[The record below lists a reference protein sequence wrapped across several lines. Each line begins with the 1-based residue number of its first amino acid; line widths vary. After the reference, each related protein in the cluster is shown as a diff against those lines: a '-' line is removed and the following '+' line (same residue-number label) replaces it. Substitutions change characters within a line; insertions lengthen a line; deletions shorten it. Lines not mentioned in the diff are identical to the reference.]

1 MIVMKSIMLLFA
13 FCIFLETY
21 GHIPAKK
28 PLTIEDYKSW
38 NALSNTI
45 VSADGK
51 RMAYEQNP
59 QRGDGKLILKYG
71 RIENTFPR
79 GYKAAFSPESDY
91 MVFGI
96 KQPEQTLRDA
106 RTKKVSRDKFPKDS
120 LGILVFSKGNMIH
133 KFPRLGSFRIP
144 EENARW
150 IAFTQSPDVK
160 KDTANQDGDKKAKTS
175 KHNDL
180 VLFNVETADTLILTD
195 VKEWIYAKKGSV
207 LFLRREKEEKEG
219 TISSLEAFFPST
231 RKKELLFSAK
241 GWMERLVIDDS
252 GEKYA
257 FLFSSDTIKEKI
269 YSLYIGMPGK
279 QAEKKVDSY
288 SQGIPVGWSP
298 SRNGIVYFSN
308 DGTKLYFGTA
318 ESPRSEQKDSLE
330 DEEKPILDIWSWNDE
345 KLQSQQLVELDMEK
359 KRTYLAVIHLSSN
372 RLVQLADP
380 NLRNVFPIQKGNGDV
395 ALGYN
400 ESPYLRETGWTGKYS
415 RDYYL
420 VDVNLGIKREIVDC
434 QPYVRISPGGHY
446 VIWYDYEEGHFYA
459 RSTDI
464 YNLRAVPLTGML
476 PVKFFD
482 EDDDRPTEPSP
493 YGIAGWS
500 EGDRFIYIYDRYD
513 IWRIDPAGE
522 RVPVCITK
530 GLGRRT
536 HTRFRY
542 LQLDY
547 DLDYIPLDQPVL
559 LNAFNEK
566 TMSNGFYKCSFGQ
579 ITEPELLIMD
589 QAHFAGVRKAKAA
602 DKLIWTRENV
612 RDFPDL
618 WCSNLDFT
626 HAERISHANPQ
637 QAGYVWPTV
646 QMVEWTSFSGEKL
659 KGLLY
664 LPENINP
671 GKKYPMLVY
680 FYEKNSENLYRHHSP
695 TPSRSTIDRTFFVSN
710 GYAVFV
716 PDITYRNGYPGQSA
730 YNAVVS
736 GTHYLLNTF
745 PFLDEKKL
753 GLQGQSWGGYQ
764 VAYLI
769 TQTDLFSAAM
779 AGAPVSNMTS
789 AYGGIRWQTGL
800 VRMFQYERQQSRIG
814 GSLWEKP
821 LQYIENSPLFMA
833 PKVNTPLLMMHNDAD
848 GAVPWSQGI
857 EFFVALRRLN
867 KPVWLLNYNHQPHNL
882 ESSSWANRMDLSKRM
897 SQFFDH
903 YLKGQPIPPWMEK
916 GVPAM
921 EKGKNLGY

>member
-1 MIVMKSIMLLFA
+1 MFVMKILPFLFA
-13 FCIFLETY
+13 IFIFLETS
-21 GHIPAKK
+21 GQIPAKK
-28 PLTIEDYKSW
+28 SLTIEDYKSW
-38 NALSNTI
+38 NTLSNTI
-45 VSADGK
+45 VTANG
-51 RMAYEQNP
+51 RRVAYEQNP
-59 QRGDGKLILKYG
+59 QRGDGVLILKHD
-71 RIENTFPR
+71 RIEKIFPR
-79 GYKAAFSPESDY
+79 GFKAAFSPESDY

-96 KQPEQTLRDA
+96 KQPEETIREA
-106 RTKKVSRDKFPKDS
+106 RAEKVSRDKFPKDS
-120 LGILVFSKGNMIH
+120 LGILVFSKENRMY
-133 KFPRLGSFRIP
+133 KFPRLGSFTIP
-144 EENARW
+144 DENARW
-150 IAFTQSPDVK
+150 IAFTQLPEIN
-160 KDTANQDGDKKAKTS
+160 KDTTNQNEEKKPKKS
-175 KHNDL
+175 KNNDL
-180 VLFNVETADTLILTD
+180 VLFNVETADTLVLSD
-195 VKEWIYAKKGSV
+195 VKEWIYAKNGSV
-207 LFLRREKEEKEG
+207 LFLKHEKEEKEE
-219 TISSLEAFFPST
+219 TLTSLQAFYPSSG
-231 RKKELLFSAK
+231 KKEQLFSEK
-241 GWMERLVIDDS
+241 GWMERLVIDEN

-257 FLFSSDTIKEKI
+257 FLFSSDTIKEKV
-269 YSLYIGMPGK
+269 YSMYIGVRGQP
-279 QAEKKVDSY
+279 AEKKVDSY
-288 SQGIPVGWSP
+288 TQGIPVGWSP
-298 SRNGIVYFSN
+298 CRNGVVYFSEN
-308 DGTKLYFGTA
+308 GTRLYFGTS
-318 ESPRSEQKDSLE
+318 ESPRAEEKNSLE

-359 KRTYLAVIHLSSN
+359 KRSYLAVYHLDLN
-372 RLVQLADP
+372 RFVQLADP
-380 NLRNVFPIQKGNGDV
+380 NLKSVAPILKGNGDV

-400 ESPYLRETGWTGKYS
+400 ESPYLRESGWTGKYS

-420 VDVNLGIKREIVDC
+420 VDVNSGIKREIVDC
-434 QPYVRISPGGHY
+434 QPYVRISPGGKY
-446 VIWYDYEEGHFYA
+446 VIWYHYEEGNFYA

-464 YNLRAVPLTGML
+464 NNLEAVPLTGIL

-500 EGDRFIYIYDRYD
+500 EDDRFIYIYDRYD
-513 IWRIDPAGE
+513 IWRIDPSGE

-536 HTRFRY
+536 QTRLRY

-547 DLDYIPLDQPVL
+547 DLDYIPHDQPVL

-566 TMSNGFYKCSFGQ
+566 TMSNGFYSCSFGQ

-589 QAHFAGVRKAKAA
+589 QSHFSGVRKAKAA
-602 DKLIWTRENV
+602 NKLIWSRENV

-618 WCSNLDFT
+618 WWSNTDFT
-626 HAERISHANPQ
+626 HAERVSHANPQ
-637 QAGYVWPTV
+637 QAGYVWPTIE
-646 QMVEWTSFSGEKL
+646 MVEWTSFTGEKL

-664 LPENINP
+664 LPENLNP
-671 GKKYPMLVY
+671 GNKYPMLVY
-680 FYEKNSENLYRHHSP
+680 FYEKNSENLHRHHHP
-695 TPSRSTIDRTFFVSN
+695 APSRSTIDRTYYVSN

-736 GTHYLLNTF
+736 GTHYLLNTY

-789 AYGGIRWQTGL
+789 AYGGIRWQTGM

-857 EFFVALRRLN
+857 EFFVALRRLD

-882 ESSSWANRMDLSKRM
+882 NSSSWANRIDLSRRM
-897 SQFFDH
+897 AHFFDH
-903 YLKGQPIPPWMEK
+903 YLKGQPMPPWMEK
-916 GVPAM
+916 GVPAV